1 MKTIIHL
8 KGDLS
13 LTNGVIIQEE
23 KFTSS
28 TVSKMS
34 FLNLSGKQASN
45 LLNNTVEPNNL
56 AAWSLK
62 SYQNSSQYSLIEY
75 TLVLSANG
83 ARVTLPSASQSKLLP
98 SRQQLT

>member
-56 AAWSLK
+56 AA
-62 SYQNSSQYSLIEY
+62 
-75 TLVLSANG
+75 
-83 ARVTLPSASQSKLLP
+83 
-98 SRQQLT
+98 